1 MNVAPSATIRKPAR
15 ILIIYSD
22 SGSERTLR
30 RNLDRAGYVVVSA
43 TFGSATMGVLRSA
56 KPSLVVLAV
65 GPSET
70 RGQDFCRQI
79 RGEFRSIIIFVV
91 SAVAD
96 VNDVVRMLE
105 LGADDYITEPFVA
118 TEFLAR
124 VRARLI
130 ERTLR

>member
-1 MNVAPSATIRKPAR
+1 MNVAPSATIQNPKQ

-30 RNLDRAGYVVVSA
+30 RNLDRAGYLVVSV
-43 TFGSATMGVLRSA
+43 TFGLATMGVLRRI

-70 RGQDFCRQI
+70 RGQDLCRQI
-79 RGEFRSIIIFVV
+79 RVEFRNTIIFVV
-91 SAVAD
+91 SAMAEVK
-96 VNDVVRMLE
+96 NVVQMLE

-124 VRARLI
+124 VRAKLI